1 MAYKKEISLLPDK
14 DNPNSLTGR
23 ILNWISNV
31 GRYVVVFTELIII
44 GIFLSRFTLDR
55 TNSDI
60 SEAVRQKRA
69 MLNSTTEFEKDYSIL
84 QSKVQAIK
92 KFYSQDNDY
101 GNKIVYLADR
111 TPSDIVYD
119 NLSLKKDDGKL
130 SANLSLIVYNE
141 KSLIDFIT
149 NLSFENENNPV
160 ASIDIKSIEKKSKD
174 NKYDVTLQL
183 DFKNSSQN
191 ASQK

>member
-160 ASIDIKSIEKKSKD
+160 ASIDIKSIEKKSKE

-191 ASQK
+191 ANQK

>member
-14 DNPNSLTGR
+14 DNNSLTGR

-160 ASIDIKSIEKKSKD
+160 ASIDIKSIEKKSKE

-191 ASQK
+191 ANQK

>member
-14 DNPNSLTGR
+14 DNPNSLIGR
-23 ILNWISNV
+23 ILNWVSNV
-31 GRYVVVFTELIII
+31 GRYVIVFTELIII
-44 GIFLSRFTLDR
+44 GIFFSRFTLDR
-55 TNSDI
+55 TNSDL

-69 MLNSTTEFEKDYSIL
+69 MLNSTTEFEKDYGIL
-84 QSKVQAIK
+84 QSKVEAIK

-119 NLSLKKDDGKL
+119 NLSLKKTDGKL
-130 SANLSLIVYNE
+130 TANLSLIVYNE
-141 KSLIDFIT
+141 NSLIDFIT
-149 NLSFENENNPV
+149 NLSLENESNPV
-160 ASIDIKSIEKKSKD
+160 ASIDIKSIEKKSKE

-183 DFKNSSQN
+183 DFKNSSQD